1 MLILTPS
8 WAAAGVIAAGARMA
22 ATASR
27 VIAVRLIASSPSGGH
42 PAPWGAALTHACRK
56 YGISPCRRARRDHG
70 IHAPIQP
77 IFRHRPDTILNKRK
91 RARLRGPAF
100 GTQTP
105 LATIVVVIV
114 RIRDAVVIP
123 VAIRSAL
130 ATALVA
136 IGDAVAVTVPAARDV
151 APLLAAAGSEAL
163 PGIRDVAGA
172 HPERFPAAR
181 RPDVAVVDQ
190 AGVAGRPDIAGPR
203 RRHRLIDSRRWR
215 GAEDDAD
222 LRGGR
227 RHRRHG
233 HRRC

>member
-1 MLILTPS
+1 MLILTRS

-27 VIAVRLIASSPSGGH
+27 VIAVRLIMTSSYARS
-42 PAPWGAALTHACRK
+42 PAPCGAALIHACRK

-151 APLLAAAGSEAL
+151 APLLAAAGGGEPKTTLTCAAA
-163 PGIRDVAGA
+163 GVTGAMATVAVEKTAAAARDV
-172 HPERFPAAR
+172 
-181 RPDVAVVDQ
+181 
-190 AGVAGRPDIAGPR
+190 IAICFNMTCL
-203 RRHRLIDSRRWR
+203 H
-215 GAEDDAD
+215 
-222 LRGGR
+222 
-227 RHRRHG
+227 
-233 HRRC
+233 